1 MSMIAVSSPIFSM
14 LDFEMALGFVS
25 QKFKAWEIIG
35 EGLHFLPEIERTLL
49 DVSSSYGVRFSAH
62 GPLSD
67 VNIGSLNP
75 RLRDAA
81 MKEITDGLYSAGRM
95 GFEVYTIHPGFWTP
109 IGMLDTEGV
118 YKAVR
123 DSLSKIDRASK
134 DAGVKVALENMPD
147 MPVTMG
153 KTPGEL
159 LSMLEGTDLGVCFDV
174 GHANTAGT
182 VDDFLAHVERFA
194 NVHIHDN
201 GGKRDEHLPVGDG
214 SVDFKKVMAD
224 LRTYKGRLV
233 IEARSL
239 IDAELSKERLTKII
253 ESA

>member
-1 MSMIAVSSPIFSM
+1 MIAVSSPVFSM

-35 EGLHFLPEIERTLL
+35 EGLHFLPEIEERLVE
-49 DVSSSYGVRFSAH
+49 VSSSYDVKFSAH

-75 RLRDAA
+75 RLREAA
-81 MKEITDGLYSAGRM
+81 TKEITDGLYSAGRM

-109 IGMLDTEGV
+109 IGMLDSEAV

-123 DSLSKIDRASK
+123 ESLSEIDRVSK

-147 MPVTMG
+147 MPITMG
-153 KTPGEL
+153 KTPADL
-159 LSMLEGTDLGVCFDV
+159 FSMLEGTDLGICFDV
-174 GHANTAGT
+174 GHAHTAGT
-182 VDDFLAHVERFA
+182 VNDFLAHADKFT

-201 GGKRDEHLPVGDG
+201 RGKSDEHLPVGDG

-224 LRTYKGRLV
+224 LQAYKGRLV

-239 IDAELSKERLTKII
+239 MDAELSKERLTKII
-253 ESA
+253 ENA